1 MSSPP
6 STPTTCP
13 ACGAAATGRFCA
25 SCGAAADGA
34 TCAGC
39 RAALTPGAR
48 YCHRCGTPAG
58 AAPVAAAHAAGAGSN
73 ALPWAVAGIALLAL
87 VALVA
92 GQRFGASRA
101 AANAAPPVV
110 ADAGAA
116 APFAGQGAARAPDIS
131 SLSPR
136 ERADRLFDRV
146 VRLSE
151 EGKLDSAQFFA
162 PMALAA
168 YQLVE
173 PMDADVRYD
182 MGRIGEITGVAS
194 LARAQADTILRAEPT
209 HLLGLILAARS
220 ARDAGDER
228 AARAYEQRFLAA
240 RDAELGRNLVEYQ
253 RHEAD
258 IATATAAAQRSTRT
272 P

>member
-1 MSSPP
+1 MSSPT
-6 STPTTCP
+6 STPTSCP

-25 SCGAAADGA
+25 GCGAAVDGA
-34 TCAGC
+34 TCAAC

-58 AAPVAAAHAAGAGSN
+58 AAPAAVVHSGGAGSN

-101 AANAAPPVV
+101 ATSGAAPVV
-110 ADAGAA
+110 ANAGAA
-116 APFAGQGAARAPDIS
+116 APFAGEGAARAPDIS

-151 EGKLDSAQFFA
+151 QGKLDSAQFFA

-168 YQLVE
+168 YQMVE
-173 PMDADVRYD
+173 PIDADVRYD

-194 LARAQADTILRAEPT
+194 LARAQADTILAAQPT

-220 ARDAGDER
+220 AREAGDER
-228 AARAYEQRFLAA
+228 AARDFERRFLAA
-240 RDAELGRNLVEYQ
+240 RDAELAKNLVEYE

-258 IATATAAAQRSTRT
+258 IATATAAARRSSGS

>member
-6 STPTTCP
+6 TTTTCP

-25 SCGAAADGA
+25 GCGAAVDGA

-39 RAALTPGAR
+39 RAPLTPGAR

-58 AAPVAAAHAAGAGSN
+58 AAPVPELRGAGGGSQ

-87 VALVA
+87 IALVA

-101 AANAAPPVV
+101 ASAAGATPVV
-110 ADAGAA
+110 AEAGQA

-151 EGKLDSAQFFA
+151 EGKPDSAQFFA

-173 PMDADVRYD
+173 PVDADVRYD
-182 MGRIGEITGVAS
+182 MGRVGEITGVVS
-194 LARAQADTILRAEPT
+194 LARAQADTILRDQPN
-209 HLLGLILAARS
+209 HLLGLILAARA

-228 AARAYEQRFLAA
+228 AALAFERRFLAA
-240 RDAELGRNLVEYQ
+240 REAELRRNPVEYQ
-253 RHEAD
+253 RHAAD
-258 IATATAAAQRSTRT
+258 IAAATAAAQRRIQN